1 MQDEEV
7 IRVFNDVKTDAAVG
21 TSSVAAVRVVRDSE
35 TNLGKGFAFVLFSNK
50 NAARMA
56 LARDGTQLRYGP

>member
-7 IRVFNDVKTDAAVG
+7 IRVFNDVKTDVDPA
-21 TSSVAAVRVVRDSE
+21 TSTVAAVRVVRDPE
-35 TNLGKGFAFVLFSNK
+35 TNLGKGFAFVLFSSK

-56 LARDGTQLRYGP
+56 LARDGTQLRYGL